1 MFLKRHL
8 LLCLLTLGIVS
19 LSTNAYAQYA
29 GTIILGRPEDTSIVA
44 NVMSPTAGTVFIQ
57 YGTQSNTYPNQTTA
71 VSLAANT
78 PAEITLNSLTPNT
91 RYYYKLS
98 YTPSGSKSASLTSE
112 YSFMT
117 QRSPGSSFVFCCQG
131 DSHPERSKNAFDSNL
146 YIRTLTSAAAS
157 KPDLFVTLGD
167 DFSVD
172 TLSTYS
178 QSTVWGRYSLQ
189 LPYLN
194 ILGPNTG
201 IMLTNGNHE
210 QAALYL
216 YDGTPNNVA
225 AWAQSARNTY
235 YSNPAPDHFYTGNP
249 TILDGV
255 GPNQTKDYLRD
266 YFAWTWGDALF
277 VVIDFYWESPVCVDS
292 VLGGGAHVNS
302 DEWLDT
308 LGETQFK
315 WLEQTLKS
323 SNAKFKFVFAHHEMG
338 TGRGGIECAKDY
350 EWGGNDPSL
359 GYIFPQKRP
368 GWSMPIHQMFVKYGV
383 TVFFSG
389 HDHAFAHQELDGVTY
404 QELPYPADPNYGL
417 YNADA
422 YDSGVIYPA
431 AGYARVTVNP
441 TYVKIDYV
449 RTYLPADEG
458 PGRVNGATVYSYM
471 LSPRPNLGAVAASQ
485 QNPTT
490 STNK

>member
-249 TILDGV
+249 TILD
-255 GPNQTKDYLRD
+255 L
-266 YFAWTWGDALF
+266 
-277 VVIDFYWESPVCVDS
+277 
-292 VLGGGAHVNS
+292 
-302 DEWLDT
+302 
-308 LGETQFK
+308 
-315 WLEQTLKS
+315 
-323 SNAKFKFVFAHHEMG
+323 
-338 TGRGGIECAKDY
+338 
-350 EWGGNDPSL
+350 SL
-359 GYIFPQKRP
+359 
-368 GWSMPIHQMFVKYGV
+368 IH
-383 TVFFSG
+383 
-389 HDHAFAHQELDGVTY
+389 
-404 QELPYPADPNYGL
+404 
-417 YNADA
+417 
-422 YDSGVIYPA
+422 I
-431 AGYARVTVNP
+431 
-441 TYVKIDYV
+441 
-449 RTYLPADEG
+449 
-458 PGRVNGATVYSYM
+458 
-471 LSPRPNLGAVAASQ
+471 
-485 QNPTT
+485 
-490 STNK
+490 

>member
-1 MFLKRHL
+1 MSTHRFLLVSFFL
-8 LLCLLTLGIVS
+8 LGVGLF
-19 LSTNAYAQYA
+19 STDIKAQYA

-44 NVMSPTAGTVFIQ
+44 NVMSPTAGTVFIE
-57 YGTQSNTYPNQTTA
+57 YGTQSNNYSSKTPTVT
-71 VSLAANT
+71 LAANT
-78 PAEITLNSLTPNT
+78 PLEIPLTSLTSNT

-98 YTPSGSKSASLTSE
+98 YTATGSKSASLTTE

-117 QRSPGSSFVFCCQG
+117 QRSPGSTFVFCCQG
-131 DSHPERSKNAFDSNL
+131 DSHPERTKNAFDPNL
-146 YIRTLTSAAAS
+146 YIRTLSSAAAS
-157 KPDLFVTLGD
+157 KPDFFVTLGD

-172 TLSTYS
+172 TLTTYS
-178 QSTVWGRYSLQ
+178 QSTVWGRYTLQ

-194 ILGPNTG
+194 ILGPNAP

-210 QAALYL
+210 QAANYL

-225 AWAQSARNTY
+225 SWAQSGRNTY
-235 YSNPAPDHFYTGNP
+235 YSNPAPDNFYTGNP
-249 TILDGV
+249 TKLVGV
-255 GPNQTKDYLRD
+255 GANQTTDYLRD

-292 VLGGGAHVNS
+292 VLGGGAHVNT

-308 LGETQFK
+308 LGATQFN
-315 WLEQTLKS
+315 WLEQTLKT

-350 EWGGNDPSL
+350 EWGGNDPTA
-359 GYIFPQKRP
+359 GYIFAQKRP
-368 GWSMPIHQMFVKYGV
+368 GWSMPIHQMFVTYGV
-383 TVFFSG
+383 TAFFSG
-389 HDHAFAHQELDGVTY
+389 HDHAFVRQQLDGVTY
-404 QELPYPADPNYGL
+404 QELPYAADPNYGL

-422 YDSGVIYPA
+422 YDSGVIFPA

-458 PGRVNGATVYSYM
+458 PGRVNGATVYSYT
-471 LSPRPNLGAVAASQ
+471 LTPRPNLGLVNTAKVK
-485 QNPTT
+485 
-490 STNK
+490 TNNSISK